1 MVMKHNPPAQA
12 FIMKIEAVE
21 QAEFRFDRRYFFFCM
36 HSALSQLLHFFKV
49 KNADL
54 LIDVGWNCRLG
65 TDDRL
70 LLDLE
75 PMIAWRRDAVRLT
88 SCRVSEDYP
97 RLWRKNVRSVAA
109 GNPVILGADYYELAF
124 HPRYHKQHGAHAV
137 LLYGTDEEK
146 GIAWIADYNS
156 PFVAYRGE
164 IALSDLQRARLSAN
178 AWNGSINSGG
188 GIQAAC
194 LELRPDRVRF
204 LYGSV
209 RDVAETLRGLKSN
222 YFDHSNS
229 RQQGMGAVRFLCAG
243 LEAAGKETLAQRAL
257 RLHEQLLP
265 LNEKKQMLARY
276 LEEAEALPPLSGMLK
291 PARERLEEIN
301 ELWTTYDKVL
311 LKIAYTPH
319 ATQRLC
325 RDALSLNEQALQRE
339 TEFGKLAEASCKAL
353 YG

>member
-1 MVMKHNPPAQA
+1 MVMQHNRPAKA
-12 FIMKIEAVE
+12 FMMKIEAVE
-21 QAEFRFDRRYFFFCM
+21 RAEFRFDRRYFFFCM
-36 HSALSQLLHFFKV
+36 HSALSQLLHLFQV

-54 LIDVGWNCRLG
+54 LLDVGWGCRCDN
-65 TDDRL
+65 DDRL

-75 PMIAWRRDAVRLT
+75 PMIAWRRDDVRLT
-88 SCRVSEDYP
+88 SCRTAEDYP
-97 RLWRKNVRSVAA
+97 RLWRQNVRSVAA
-109 GNPVILGADYYELAF
+109 GRPVILGADYYELAF

-137 LLYGTDEEK
+137 LLYGVDEENET
-146 GIAWIADYNS
+146 AWIADYNS

-164 IALSDLQRARLSAN
+164 IALSDLRRARLSVN

-194 LELRPDRVRF
+194 LELRPDRVYS
-204 LYGSV
+204 LGGGV

-229 RQQGMGAVRFLCAG
+229 CQQGMGAVRFLCAG
-243 LEAAGKETLAQRAL
+243 LETVSQEALAQHAL

-276 LEEAEALPPLSGMLK
+276 LEDAEALPPLLDMLK
-291 PARERLEEIN
+291 PARERMEEIN

-319 ATQRLC
+319 ATQRLR
-325 RDALSLNEQALQRE
+325 RDALSLSEQALRQE
-339 TEFGKLAEASCKAL
+339 TEFGELAEASCKAL